1 MKPLL
6 AALAAAASV
15 AVAWPATGGAA
26 DECRGITAC
35 IPVTGPWVLVTRAA
49 PADYLLSCPGT
60 SVIAGLDALASS
72 SAVHVDFTGQIGAP
86 VSPGVTTARKAL
98 FRATIVGT
106 ARRATFQPFLGCVPA
121 SGGGGGRATVSARA
135 AKPVKPGAPLEHFAQ
150 NVVIRPGTI
159 VTASAACP
167 QGETRTGAWTT
178 VFYKTTKPPS
188 LAQANLVQVARIVS
202 GDRASATASA
212 SDGLSLDVHAA
223 VQVGVECAP

>member
-1 MKPLL
+1 VKPLL
-6 AALAAAASV
+6 AALALAAAV
-15 AVAWPATGGAA
+15 AVAWPASGGAA
-26 DECRGITAC
+26 DECRGIQAC

-49 PADYLLSCPGT
+49 PADYLLTCPGT

-72 SAVHVDFTGQIGAP
+72 SAVHVDFAAQVGAP
-86 VSPGVTTARKAL
+86 VSPGVTTSRNAL
-98 FRATIVGT
+98 FRATVVGR

-121 SGGGGGRATVSARA
+121 TGGGGRATVSARA
-135 AKPVKPGAPLEHFAQ
+135 GKPVKPGAPLEHFAR

-159 VTASAACP
+159 VTASVACP

-178 VFYKTTKPPS
+178 VFFKTTKPPS
-188 LAQANLVQVARIVS
+188 LAQADLVQMARIVS
-202 GDRASATASA
+202 GDRASVTASA